1 MINNSDDISKYTDL
15 NKIYIPVDKVNSNY
29 SYRFNGDYIMII
41 TNQNCYT
48 NYTTQYCDCYQYNY
62 KNNVM
67 SDTLTCNTSS
77 NNAVIPFSSIS
88 SDINYSQYIRNN
100 FIQDKGT
107 IIFMVILGLLFAIF
121 LTKER
126 SSY

>member
-1 MINNSDDISKYTDL
+1 MINNSDDISKYTDM
-15 NKIYIPVDKVNSNY
+15 NKIYIPVDKVNSNF

>member
-1 MINNSDDISKYTDL
+1 MINNSDDVSKYTDL

-48 NYTTQYCDCYQYNY
+48 NYTTQYCDCFQYNY

>member
-1 MINNSDDISKYTDL
+1 MINNSDDISKYTDM